1 MDILIK
7 NATIVD
13 SSHNLH
19 FLTKDILIIN
29 GVIKEIDDK
38 INVNDIDIISKKNLH
53 ISTGWFDPSVCFGEP
68 GYEERETIT
77 NGLKT
82 AGLSGFTQI
91 GLNPNTNPIIDN
103 ILGVNNL
110 INFSEKTPTKIRPV
124 SALTIDQNG
133 RQLVELSILKSNGAI
148 GFGDYKKPII
158 NSNLLKIAL
167 KYSQKFNGLIFSYPN
182 DINIVGNGIVN
193 EGIVSA
199 KIGLPGIPKLS
210 EIIQIQRDIEILK
223 YSGGSLLI
231 PYVTT
236 SEGVELIRNA
246 KKHGLNIY
254 STTSI
259 MHLLFSDNKIE
270 DFDATYKFFPP
281 LRSKSD
287 SSSLREGLIDGTID
301 MATSMHEPVN
311 KELKNLS
318 FINSLD
324 GSIGLEAVFGVLC
337 KLFPLEKV
345 IQILTRGRRCF
356 NLEKETIKVGSIA
369 NITLFDPDIN
379 WTFSN
384 SSIKS
389 KSKNCAFINEKMQG
403 KVYGVIND
411 NKILLN
417 S

>member
-167 KYSQKFNGLIFSYPN
+167 KYSQKFNGLIFSYP
-182 DINIVGNGIVN
+182 
-193 EGIVSA
+193 
-199 KIGLPGIPKLS
+199 
-210 EIIQIQRDIEILK
+210 
-223 YSGGSLLI
+223 I